1 MSYTSDYVLNEEN
14 IASFLKDAVSKVE
27 SANDSE
33 IKALEQIKK
42 LIKKNIPFT
51 RRKYVFAYLIKQ
63 SSAFYRGNK
72 NSRFAKKP
80 FEKKSLRS
88 ESAAE
93 RKEKLPRVH
102 IDASVSDT
110 LFIGIGKNRSV
121 FPRDIVGLLTSVC
134 SLDPSRIGE
143 IRILSNYSFVQLFK
157 EDCDKVIAALN
168 GYEFRGRKLTVNL
181 SKKKEDFASS
191 KKDFSEDASVEK
203 NEAPVTE
210 EVSYSEEIPANVT
223 NEAHADTSV
232 NVEEEN
238 IVREQAFFAQSQSSS
253 SADVKTEEVSPF
265 SETTDDGQV
274 KSHFGDGAAY

>member
-93 RKEKLPRVH
+93 RKEKRKEEARQWLEEYDRN
-102 IDASVSDT
+102 S
-110 LFIGIGKNRSV
+110 K
-121 FPRDIVGLLTSVC
+121 
-134 SLDPSRIGE
+134 RI
-143 IRILSNYSFVQLFK
+143 
-157 EDCDKVIAALN
+157 CDDE
-168 GYEFRGRKLTVNL
+168 EFLKMQ
-181 SKKKEDFASS
+181 D
-191 KKDFSEDASVEK
+191 
-203 NEAPVTE
+203 
-210 EVSYSEEIPANVT
+210 
-223 NEAHADTSV
+223 
-232 NVEEEN
+232 N
-238 IVREQAFFAQSQSSS
+238 I
-253 SADVKTEEVSPF
+253 
-265 SETTDDGQV
+265 
-274 KSHFGDGAAY
+274 